1 MSGTRDGQMGAGL
14 EAGVYQKES
23 AKGKAERNPSKTSDY
38 QSDQNARLSAGKR
51 VKSASGKYKF
61 A

>member
-1 MSGTRDGQMGAGL
+1 MSGKRDCQLGSGL
-14 EAGVYQKES
+14 EAGVYTKDS

-38 QSDQNARLSAGKR
+38 QNDSSARLSAGKR
-51 VKSASGKYKF
+51 VKGAGGKHKF